1 MKRKVVIVAS
11 IATLFVLI
19 GMAVLFFFKGQDSKK
34 AENMFESNMKS
45 IISGNYNEDF
55 KYISMNGTVVDRLS
69 DGDISSAIMQNISY
83 KLIKSEI
90 EDEYAVVT
98 AKFTYPDVVAIYDDL
113 LAEDSEISD
122 EELRTELVTIF
133 ESGTFPKTSC
143 TAEIPMIYYDE
154 VWYFVES
161 EQFNDILTGGVY
173 SEYVRQNEEI
183 YDAFKKAEEGEESEN
198 Q

>member
-1 MKRKVVIVAS
+1 MKRKVVIVVS
-11 IATLFVLI
+11 TATLFVLI

-34 AENMFESNMKS
+34 TENMFEANMQS
-45 IISGNYNEDF
+45 IISGNYDEKF

-69 DGDISSAIMQNISY
+69 DGDISSAIMQNINY
-83 KLIKSEI
+83 RLVKSEI
-90 EDEYAVVT
+90 KDEYAIVT
-98 AKFTYPDVVAIYDDL
+98 AEFTYPNVVAIYDDL
-113 LAEDSEISD
+113 LDEDSKMSD
-122 EELRTELVTIF
+122 EELRTELITIL

-173 SEYVRQNEEI
+173 SEYVRQNEKI
-183 YDAFKKAEEGEESEN
+183 YDILKKAEEGEENEN

>member
-11 IATLFVLI
+11 IAILFVLI
-19 GMAVLFFFKGQDSKK
+19 GMAVLLFFKGQDSKK
-34 AENMFESNMKS
+34 AENMFEANMQS
-45 IISGNYNEDF
+45 IISGNYDENF

-83 KLIKSEI
+83 RLVKSET
-90 EDEYAVVT
+90 EDEYAIVT
-98 AKFTYPDVVAIYDDL
+98 AEFTYPDVVAIYDDL

-122 EELRTELVTIF
+122 EELRTELITIF

-154 VWYFVES
+154 VWCFVES

-183 YDAFKKAEEGEESEN
+183 YDAFKKAEEGEENEN

>member
-1 MKRKVVIVAS
+1 MKRKVAIVAS

-19 GMAVLFFFKGQDSKK
+19 GMAVLLSFKGQDSKK
-34 AENMFESNMKS
+34 TENMFEANMQS

-83 KLIKSEI
+83 KLVKSEI
-90 EDEYAVVT
+90 EDEYAIVT
-98 AKFTYPDVVAIYDDL
+98 AKFTYPDVVAIYDNL

-122 EELRTELVTIF
+122 EELRTELINIF
-133 ESGTFPKTSC
+133 ESGDFPITSC

-173 SEYVRQNEEI
+173 SKYIRQNEEI
-183 YDAFKKAEEGEESEN
+183 YDAFKKAEEGEDNEN